1 MRITP
6 RMKQI
11 LEAADLKYGEVN
23 DVSWSTWR
31 GLESRGLVLHTLN
44 RRSYTTRHGAFPRYH
59 RILLTGAG
67 VNAARGLQGLT
78 PLPAPAPSGWSNGS
92 AAYPSN

>member
-6 RMKQI
+6 RMKQV

-31 GLESRGLVLHTLN
+31 GLKMRGLVVHTAN

-59 RILLTGAG
+59 RILLTEAG
-67 VNAARGLQGLT
+67 IDAARGLQGLT
-78 PLPAPAPSGWSNGS
+78 PLPTPAPSVRFTGFAG
-92 AAYPSN
+92 YPSN